1 MADDGNEIIPSQINQ
16 PTSQERKQPH
26 AGSVT
31 VSARSELSYHSPLPP
46 PEILAGYNAL
56 VSPDAGDRIL
66 KMVERQEEHRQ
77 YIEKLVIDG
86 DSKRAY
92 AGLWVGGI
100 IVMGTISLTAYL
112 ASLGQAAPGIG
123 VIIAEL
129 AGLAAVFVY
138 GSKRRE
144 KERRDRIELLA
155 KQKPQIKD

>member
-1 MADDGNEIIPSQINQ
+1 MG
-16 PTSQERKQPH
+16 
-26 AGSVT
+26 
-31 VSARSELSYHSPLPP
+31 
-46 PEILAGYNAL
+46 
-56 VSPDAGDRIL
+56 
-66 KMVERQEEHRQ
+66 
-77 YIEKLVIDG
+77 
-86 DSKRAY
+86 
-92 AGLWVGGI
+92 GGI

-129 AGLAAVFVY
+129 AGLAGVFVY